1 MSHGTPSVTSPISLQ
16 ELAWQHGLTATQE
29 TPIPVQR
36 LHVADTGGVT
46 RLAVPLHLSLGI
58 THGDRSHSLKL
69 STLPHSSH
77 ASSMA
82 VCNVLGPCKGT
93 LHPTLLGA
101 GTLLSQGISTS
112 LLLLPAKRLLTWDLH
127 HALREAGVGSW
138 GKGRWIWH
146 LSRKQ
151 LQHFSSSH
159 LLPITTAYL
168 EKIILDL
175 QHLPRQLSDA
185 AECYSW
191 DTVDN
196 GQMNQPAEGIMVTG
210 EKKKKNKSRVPCS
223 GV

>member
-29 TPIPVQR
+29 TPILVQR

-82 VCNVLGPCKGT
+82 ACNVLGPCKGT

-101 GTLLSQGISTS
+101 GTPLSGYPH
-112 LLLLPAKRLLTWDLH
+112 LPSFPPSK
-127 HALREAGVGSW
+127 EAAHMGPSPRSEGSRCGVL
-138 GKGRWIWH
+138 GKGQMDLASIQETAAAFLFLPSSAYH
-146 LSRKQ
+146 NSIPGKD
-151 LQHFSSSH
+151 HFGS
-159 LLPITTAYL
+159 
-168 EKIILDL
+168 
-175 QHLPRQLSDA
+175 
-185 AECYSW
+185 
-191 DTVDN
+191 
-196 GQMNQPAEGIMVTG
+196 PA
-210 EKKKKNKSRVPCS
+210 PP
-223 GV
+223 